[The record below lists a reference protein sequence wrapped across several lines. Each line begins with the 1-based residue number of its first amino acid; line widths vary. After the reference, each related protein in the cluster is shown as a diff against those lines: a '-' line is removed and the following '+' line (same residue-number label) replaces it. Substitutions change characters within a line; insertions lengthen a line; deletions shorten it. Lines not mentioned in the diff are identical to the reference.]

1 MNRYSDPAAAELL
14 IASLLLFC
22 FCKENFAKT
31 IDKKTWHDI
40 IKVQRKLG
48 MRGGIYMNREEILEK
63 SRKENLIWLSQLPE
77 GWLLSS
83 LC

>member
-1 MNRYSDPAAAELL
+1 
-14 IASLLLFC
+14 
-22 FCKENFAKT
+22 
-31 IDKKTWHDI
+31 
-40 IKVQRKLG
+40 
-48 MRGGIYMNREEILEK
+48 MNREEILEK